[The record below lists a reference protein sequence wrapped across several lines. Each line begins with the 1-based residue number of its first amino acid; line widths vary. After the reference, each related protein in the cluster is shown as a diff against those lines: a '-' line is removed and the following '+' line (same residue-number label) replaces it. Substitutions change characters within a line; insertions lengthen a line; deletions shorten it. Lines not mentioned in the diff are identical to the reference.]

1 MNRIASVMI
10 PQSSMLDL
18 ARAQKSL
25 VEAAR
30 QSSEQTRE
38 TDLKG
43 YGRQSQ
49 TLVSAG
55 RMLARTESLRSAA
68 EEVKTRMEIQD
79 LALERASGVMSKLR
93 GGLFENIS
101 LENGANVR
109 SQLEEAF
116 SIVRDAMNTRLGDR
130 YLFGGVLND
139 RPPIIAESLDQLA
152 ANPLTSSIQQGAAPQ
167 VVRIEEG
174 RTMNVGGVA
183 SDIATDALAAIKR
196 LAEFDAGPSGPFGR
210 SLTSAQSAAL
220 QNELSSLGAAFDK
233 LLMAQAQNGRL
244 LNDADA
250 AIKRHEDQV
259 QTLNQAMGGIVEVD
273 LAEVAVRL
281 NQAQFAYESSA
292 SVFNILKSMSLLNIL
307 K

>member
-1 MNRIASVMI
+1 MNRIASAMI

-55 RMLARTESLRSAA
+55 RMLARSEALRAGA
-68 EEVKTRMEIQD
+68 EEVKTRMEVQD
-79 LALERASGVMSKLR
+79 LALERASGVVSKLR
-93 GGLFENIS
+93 SGLFESIS
-101 LENGANVR
+101 LENGATVKA
-109 SQLEEAF
+109 QLEEAF
-116 SIVRDAMNTRLGDR
+116 AVVRDAMNTRLGDR
-130 YLFGGVLND
+130 YLFGGVVND
-139 RPPIIAESLDQLA
+139 RPPVMANTLAELA
-152 ANPLTSSIQQGAAPQ
+152 ANPLTSSVEQGAAPQ
-167 VVRIEEG
+167 TIRIEEG
-174 RTMNVGGVA
+174 RTMQAGVVA
-183 SDIATDALAAIKR
+183 SDVAMDALASIKR

-210 SLTSAQSAAL
+210 TLTQAQSNAL
-220 QNELSSLGAAFDK
+220 RDELSTLGGAFDK
-233 LLMAQAQNGRL
+233 LLMAQAENGRL
-244 LNDADA
+244 LNDVDG
-250 AIKRHEDQV
+250 AIKRHDDQK
-259 QTLNQAMGGIVEVD
+259 QTLNQAIGGIVEVD

-292 SVFNILKSMSLLNIL
+292 SVFNMLKSMSLLNVL
-307 K
+307 R